1 LIAVVQGDIFA
12 ADADAVV
19 NAVNTVGVM
28 GKGLALQFKRAYPD
42 MFVEYQL
49 WCRAGELRVGKMH
62 VWQRSVEFGGPRL
75 IINFPTKRH
84 WRDSSRAEDIQAGL
98 DELVRVVGE
107 WEVRSIA
114 IPALGC
120 GLGGLDWSVVEPL
133 IVAAMIPLAGEV
145 DVSIYRPGELR

>member
-1 LIAVVQGDIFA
+1 MITVVQGDIFA
-12 ADADAVV
+12 AGTDAVV

-28 GKGLALQFKRAYPD
+28 GKGLALQFKHAYPE
-42 MFVEYQL
+42 MFVEYQS

-62 VWQRSVEFGGPRL
+62 VWERSVEFGGPRL

-84 WRDSSRAEDIQAGL
+84 WRDPSRVEDIQAGL
-98 DELVRVVGE
+98 DELAVVVGE

-120 GLGGLDWSVVEPL
+120 GLGGLEWSEVELL
-133 IVAAMIPLAGEV
+133 IVAAMEPLTDDLDIFV
-145 DVSIYRPGELR
+145 YRPGDMR

>member
-1 LIAVVQGDIFA
+1 
-12 ADADAVV
+12 
-19 NAVNTVGVM
+19 
-28 GKGLALQFKRAYPD
+28 
-42 MFVEYQL
+42 
-49 WCRAGELRVGKMH
+49 
-62 VWQRSVEFGGPRL
+62 
-75 IINFPTKRH
+75 
-84 WRDSSRAEDIQAGL
+84 
-98 DELVRVVGE
+98 VVGE